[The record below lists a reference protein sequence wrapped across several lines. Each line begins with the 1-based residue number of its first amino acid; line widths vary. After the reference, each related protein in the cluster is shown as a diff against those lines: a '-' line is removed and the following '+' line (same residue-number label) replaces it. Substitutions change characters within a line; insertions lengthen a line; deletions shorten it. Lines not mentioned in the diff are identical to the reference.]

1 MSASTKPTRLV
12 LLAERADWIERLR
25 ACLADRA
32 VGFLPLIA
40 PSWSAVPSD
49 VRAASQGL
57 LITTPGCRP
66 PAEACAWPV
75 ILLLEEEPASAPT
88 DAIDW
93 LLGDQ
98 LQPETL
104 RRTLRYA
111 RERLRL
117 QGLLQRLSAQ
127 DPLTGIANRQG
138 FQAQLENRLAEYGSQ
153 GVALGL
159 LDLDHFRRVNEALGH
174 QAGDRLI
181 LQVVA
186 RLKAQLEAGDS
197 LARTA
202 GDEFALLLD
211 VRRDPGRLERIADR
225 VVEALG
231 EPYWLDGETLMLGCS
246 LGIARAGVDAE
257 PDHLMWHAQIAM
269 RQAKAG
275 QGCTWHLYQERLHR
289 SARSLADL
297 EGELRRA
304 LRRDELELHYQ
315 PRMSLEDGR
324 IVGME
329 ALVRWRRGKRGL
341 MAPTE
346 FIPMAEESGL
356 IVPLGYWVIDRALR
370 DMQRLNARGLG
381 GMHLAINLSFR
392 QFQDSQLLPTLQRL
406 IAERGID
413 PSWLEFELTET
424 AVMRRSDPV
433 RETMQALETLGVRF
447 SLDDF
452 GTGFSSFVHLKSLPV
467 ALLKIDRSFI
477 LAIEERPEG
486 HRLVQA
492 MIALGRNLRLEV
504 VAEGVETPRQL
515 ALLRN
520 LGADQV
526 QGYLVSKPLPIN
538 ELFDFFAEGRRAP
551 VGA

>member
-246 LGIARAGVDAE
+246 LGIARAGVDAS
-257 PDHLMWHAQIAM
+257 
-269 RQAKAG
+269 R
-275 QGCTWHLYQERLHR
+275 T
-289 SARSLADL
+289 
-297 EGELRRA
+297 
-304 LRRDELELHYQ
+304 
-315 PRMSLEDGR
+315 
-324 IVGME
+324 
-329 ALVRWRRGKRGL
+329 
-341 MAPTE
+341 T
-346 FIPMAEESGL
+346 
-356 IVPLGYWVIDRALR
+356 
-370 DMQRLNARGLG
+370 
-381 GMHLAINLSFR
+381 
-392 QFQDSQLLPTLQRL
+392 
-406 IAERGID
+406 
-413 PSWLEFELTET
+413 
-424 AVMRRSDPV
+424 
-433 RETMQALETLGVRF
+433 
-447 SLDDF
+447 
-452 GTGFSSFVHLKSLPV
+452 
-467 ALLKIDRSFI
+467 
-477 LAIEERPEG
+477 
-486 HRLVQA
+486 
-492 MIALGRNLRLEV
+492 
-504 VAEGVETPRQL
+504 
-515 ALLRN
+515 
-520 LGADQV
+520 
-526 QGYLVSKPLPIN
+526 
-538 ELFDFFAEGRRAP
+538 
-551 VGA
+551 